1 MNKIALIIQREYLSR
16 VRTRTFIL
24 ITLLGPILYS
34 AFFIVPVLAAMMSG
48 EKRIVTVVDDSGK
61 FKYKLKNGD
70 DIDFDF
76 VNTGFQ
82 EQYAQIGKKDGPEYL
97 LHIPANFDIFKGKDI
112 QLITQ
117 KSTSA
122 TFNASIE
129 NLLDSRIEEL
139 KMESFHLNKGLVD
152 SLKSSVSIDAKVIS
166 EQGLKNSSSVAASIA
181 SYVGG
186 LLIYMFIFLYG
197 TMVLR
202 GVQEEKQS
210 RVVEVIIS
218 SVKPFQLMMGK
229 IVGIALVGLSQF
241 IVWVILTTV
250 FYSIINTLFIAPHM
264 AASAVHGAANG
275 EMPDMIRKLQ
285 SSFTTL
291 NFPLL
296 IGMFLFYFLGGYLIY
311 SSLFAG
317 VAAATDSQSDAQ
329 QFMLPITLP
338 IILSIMFLASTINN
352 PDSTLSVVL
361 SMIPLTSPIIM
372 MARLPF
378 GVPVWQI
385 ALSMFF
391 LVGGFFFTTWL
402 AGKIYRTGILLYG
415 KKTNYRELA
424 KWLFYKD

>member
-16 VRTRTFIL
+16 VRTKAFIL

-34 AFFIVPVLAAMMSG
+34 AFFIVPVLATMMSG

-61 FKYKLKNGD
+61 FKYKLKNGE

-82 EQYAQIGKKDGPEYL
+82 EQYTQMGKKDGPDYL
-97 LHIPANFDIFKGKDI
+97 LHIPANFDIFKAKDI
-112 QLITQ
+112 QLITL

-122 TFNASIE
+122 TFNASVE
-129 NLLDSRIEEL
+129 NLLDNRIEEL
-139 KMESFHLNKGLVD
+139 KMESFHLNKSLVD
-152 SLKSSVSIDAKVIS
+152 SLKSNVSIDAKVIS

-186 LLIYMFIFLYG
+186 FLIYMFIFLYG

-210 RVVEVIIS
+210 RVVEIIIS

-250 FYSIINTLFIAPHM
+250 FYSIINTLFLVPHL
-264 AASAVHGAANG
+264 AASAVHGAVNS

-285 SSFTTL
+285 SSFATL

-338 IILSIMFLASTINN
+338 IILSIMFLAPTINN

-378 GVPVWQI
+378 GVPIWQI

-391 LVGGFFFTTWL
+391 LIGGFFFTTWL

-424 KWLFYKD
+424 KWLFYRD